1 MTPLTWTHGYSA
13 VELERAQERFRLTF
27 PPDLIELLR
36 DRRPVGGPDWND
48 EGVVRPLLAWPYE
61 GLLFDVE
68 DSGLW
73 WTEWGDRPDRAEERA
88 EILRDVLSRAPRL
101 IPIFSHRYLPATP
114 CDAGN
119 PVFSV
124 YQSDVIHYGADL
136 GDYID
141 REENGSECQPWP
153 ETFREIDFW
162 SELVRRNNLPPLWP
176 ISPSA

>member
-1 MTPLTWTHGYSA
+1 MTTMTWTHGYA
-13 VELERAQERFRLTF
+13 AADLERAQTRFDVAF

-48 EGVVRPLLAWPYE
+48 EATMRRLLAWPFE
-61 GLLFDVE
+61 GLRFDVE
-68 DSGLW
+68 ENALW
-73 WTEWGDRPDRAEERA
+73 WTEWGNRPETAEERS
-88 EILRDVLSRAPRL
+88 DVLEQVLARAPRL

-114 CDAGN
+114 NKAGN

-141 REENGSECQPWP
+141 REENGWDHRPWP
-153 ETFREIDFW
+153 EEIREIDFW
-162 SELVRRNNLPPLWP
+162 SEFVRRNAGW
-176 ISPSA
+176 